1 MINENDT
8 FSRVT
13 AELKSKGILKREF
26 FFRRLA
32 ILWGVDRQLRRGRYD
47 FAGETSVYRILRKL
61 KAHDIVIVRVTIP
74 EGMTAAKIASV
85 MALKFDLDA
94 DAFLRRVFDTTYA
107 QGQFGYPSLEGYLFP
122 ETYFIPYG
130 LTIDEIM
137 QTLVDQFKKQTDS
150 LLSNLPETVLPV
162 NELITLASII
172 EAEAMVDEEK
182 PVISSV
188 YHNRLKKKMR
198 LQADPTVIYALGGL
212 DRPLYYRD
220 LKYDSPYNT
229 YKYRGLP
236 PGPINSPGLK
246 AIEAAIFPNTTD
258 YLYFVADGNGRH
270 VFSRTLNE
278 HNRAKNR
285 IKREKKGK
293 D

>member
-8 FSRVT
+8 FGRVT
-13 AELKSKGILKREF
+13 EELKSKGILRREF

-32 ILWGVDRQLRRGRYD
+32 ILWGVDRQLQRGRYD
-47 FAGETSVYRILRKL
+47 FAGEISVYRILKKL
-61 KAHDIVIVRVTIP
+61 KAHDIVIERVTIP

-85 MALKFDLDA
+85 IALKLDLDS

-107 QGQFGYPSLEGYLFP
+107 REQFGYPSLEGYLFP

-150 LLSNLPETVLPV
+150 LLSNLPETALPV
-162 NELITLASII
+162 DEIIILASII

-188 YHNRLKKKMR
+188 YHNRLKKRMR
-198 LQADPTVIYALGGL
+198 LQADPTVIYALGGM

-236 PGPINSPGLK
+236 PGPINSPGLE
-246 AIEAAIFPNTTD
+246 AIKAAIFPDSTD

-270 VFSRTLNE
+270 IFSRTLKE
-278 HNRAKNR
+278 HNRAKNS
-285 IKREKKGK
+285 IKRQKNGNN
-293 D
+293 